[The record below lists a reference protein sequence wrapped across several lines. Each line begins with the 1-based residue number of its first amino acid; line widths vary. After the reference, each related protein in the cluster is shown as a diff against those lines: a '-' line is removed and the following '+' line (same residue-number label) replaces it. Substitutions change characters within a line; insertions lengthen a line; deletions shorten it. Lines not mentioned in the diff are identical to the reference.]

1 MPKHLFSTVVAV
13 ASVVLVSAAGLGQSG
28 PTASEFLKMVDT
40 DNDKTISIPEIDAFA
55 VKKFDQLKMPG
66 GRTRFRWT
74 TFAAEFLRRIS
85 TRRIRLAETQFRY

>member
-28 PTASEFLKMVDT
+28 PTAPEFLKMVDT
-40 DNDKTISIPEIDAFA
+40 HNDKTISIPEIDAFA

-66 GRTRFRWT
+66 EN
-74 TFAAEFLRRIS
+74 ALSMDDLRGRIS
-85 TRRIRLAETQFRY
+85 QADFDAANTFAETQFRH